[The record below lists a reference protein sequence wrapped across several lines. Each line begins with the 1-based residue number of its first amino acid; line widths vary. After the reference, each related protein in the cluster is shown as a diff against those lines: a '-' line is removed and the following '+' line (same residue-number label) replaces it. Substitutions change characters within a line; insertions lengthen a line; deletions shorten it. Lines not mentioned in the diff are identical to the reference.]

1 MVVEVWC
8 TRGLAAFFAL
18 RPIGSLAWF
27 TAVERASL
35 HSWRY
40 LLTCAICWRWT
51 APSLHSTEFD
61 SRSLWLRFSVLAL
74 SVLALSVLALS
85 VLALSVL
92 ALSVLAFLFFLF
104 FSFFLCSLFVL
115 LVRVPRPGPTV
126 ARCSRF
132 HPAAPVFVLS
142 CRFRSCVC
150 ARRGLVTAISVVA
163 NNGQ

>member
-27 TAVERASL
+27 TAVERGSL

-61 SRSLWLRFSVLAL
+61 SRSLWLRF
-74 SVLALSVLALS
+74 S